1 MTYVINLII
10 LVFRLI
16 DKEGFSQEQ
25 FGEQMNIARTTVQQ
39 IYAAARKKLAD
50 VLVDGLPLRIEGGD
64 YRLCN
69 GNADKCLSLIHISE
83 PTRH

>member
-1 MTYVINLII
+1 
-10 LVFRLI
+10 
-16 DKEGFSQEQ
+16 
-25 FGEQMNIARTTVQQ
+25 MNIARTTVQQ

-69 GNADKCLSLIHISE
+69 GNADKCSCIGSYKQQINRQYA
-83 PTRH
+83 RHQRKEIIL

>member
-1 MTYVINLII
+1 
-10 LVFRLI
+10 
-16 DKEGFSQEQ
+16 
-25 FGEQMNIARTTVQQ
+25 MNIARTTVQQ

-69 GNADKCLSLIHISE
+69 GNADKCS
-83 PTRH
+83 

>member
-69 GNADKCLSLIHISE
+69 GNASRNWRWGWLKYLSK
-83 PTRH
+83 R